1 MAAAPRPTFELDQH
15 VFFWLTQVIGA
26 RDRELAHGLRDF
38 GLRVPEWRVLA
49 ALYGRERET
58 RSCTMRELADL
69 ATIDRTTLT
78 RTVDRMEEAGWL
90 TRLAD
95 EADMRVT
102 RLALT
107 GAGRRLF
114 DRIWPE
120 VDKLNALALADL
132 SSGEIQSLKR
142 ILARMR
148 ASLDAYISQG
158 EPHAS

>member
-1 MAAAPRPTFELDQH
+1 MAALRPAARTVFELEEH

-26 RDRELAHGLRDF
+26 RDRELAQGLRGL
-38 GLRVPEWRVLA
+38 GLRVPEWRALA
-49 ALYGRERET
+49 ALYARQR
-58 RSCTMRELADL
+58 CTMSELADL

-78 RTVDRMEEAGWL
+78 RTVDRMSQAGWL
-90 TRLAD
+90 SRLAD

-107 GAGRRLF
+107 AAGRRLF
-114 DRIWPE
+114 ERIWPE
-120 VDKLNALALADL
+120 VEELNALALAGL
-132 SSGEIQSLKR
+132 SRTEVRELHR

-148 ASLDAYISQG
+148 ANLDAYLSQG